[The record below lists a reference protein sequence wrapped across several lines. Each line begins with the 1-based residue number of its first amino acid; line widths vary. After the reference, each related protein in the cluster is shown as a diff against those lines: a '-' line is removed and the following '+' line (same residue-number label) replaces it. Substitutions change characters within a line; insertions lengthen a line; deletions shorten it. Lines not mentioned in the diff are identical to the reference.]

1 MEVSG
6 NIEFDPVKGMQ
17 AHGKDEALL
26 RSFLDSTL
34 ERSVV
39 TYTHQPLYI
48 QGNNSH

>member
-1 MEVSG
+1 MELPG
-6 NIEFDPVKGMQ
+6 NLEFDPVKGMQ
-17 AHGKDEALL
+17 AYGKCEVQL

-39 TYTHQPLYI
+39 TFTHQPLYI